1 VSFLN
6 FPKFKFMIRSSAP
19 TRIDLAG
26 GTLDIWPL
34 HLFFGNPP
42 TINAAINLYATVEI
56 TPRKDKRIV
65 VESKDLRL
73 REEFSSLDAVPE
85 GHALSLILKTIQFYA
100 PARGLA
106 LTSDCQAPAGSGI
119 GGSSALNIALHGALN
134 QLTGR
139 RYSKSQQLEIARN
152 IETQV
157 ISVPAG
163 WQDYFPALYGGAL
176 AVRPGLS
183 GVDFKRIPLALDEMT
198 GRFVLCYTGKPR
210 QSGINNWE
218 VVKDALDGKKK
229 TVNLLK
235 KISQAALDM
244 EQVLLNDPFEPLA
257 SVFAA
262 EWKARKALAP
272 GISTPEMDRLCRS
285 AMRNGALAAKVC
297 GAGGGGCVAFF
308 VKTGRKEHVQEVLRK
323 LGAQVLDFRFVSRG
337 LRVQTL

>member
-1 VSFLN
+1 
-6 FPKFKFMIRSSAP
+6 MIRSSAP
-19 TRIDLAG
+19 TRIDFAG

-42 TINAAINLYATVEI
+42 TLNVAINLYATVELKS
-56 TPRKDKRIV
+56 RKDKRIIV
-65 VESKDLRL
+65 QSKDLNL
-73 REEFSSLDAVPE
+73 REEFSSLDAMPE
-85 GHALSLILKTIQFYA
+85 RHALGLILKTVKFYA
-100 PARGLA
+100 PERGLE
-106 LTSDCQAPAGSGI
+106 LTTDCQAPAGSGI

-152 IETQV
+152 IETQ
-157 ISVPAG
+157 IIAVPAG

-176 AVRPGLS
+176 AVQPSVS
-183 GVDFKRIPLALDEMT
+183 GMNFKRIPLALDEMT
-198 GRFVLCYTGKPR
+198 RRFVLCYTGKPR

-229 TVNLLK
+229 TINHLK

-244 EQVLLNDPFEPLA
+244 EKVLFNDPLEQLA
-257 SVFAA
+257 PVFAA

-272 GISTPEMDRLCRS
+272 GISTPEMDRLIRS
-285 AMRNGALAAKVC
+285 AMRSGALAAKVC

-308 VKTGRKEHVQEVLRK
+308 VKEDLKDQVQEALSK
-323 LGAQVLDFRFVSRG
+323 QGARVLDFRFVSRG
-337 LRVQTL
+337 LRVQTF